1 MKRAESETQLQTVP
15 FAWCSS
21 RLTHVCPS
29 SFFRSGATCMSTL
42 QDAAG
47 TAGVGERTL
56 RRWLRQPNFSR
67 AYLECRREAV
77 GQATARLQQ
86 AAGEAVSA
94 LEAVMRSP
102 KASPASRVTA
112 ARSILDLAYRAAEA
126 EDITQRMAELE
137 TTLAG
142 YQRVLAER
150 GLL

>member
-1 MKRAESETQLQTVP
+1 MAGFGRQWPESGFEVVEAGISPRQQREIAALLSEP
-15 FAWCSS
+15 
-21 RLTHVCPS
+21 
-29 SFFRSGATCMSTL
+29 TL